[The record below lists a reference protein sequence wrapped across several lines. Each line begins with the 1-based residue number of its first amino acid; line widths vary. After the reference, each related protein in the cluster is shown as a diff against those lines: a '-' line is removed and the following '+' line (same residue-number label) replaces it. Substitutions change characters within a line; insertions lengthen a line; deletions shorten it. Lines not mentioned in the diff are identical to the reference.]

1 MVPWFIGAMTVK
13 LLVLA
18 AIILGIYKLVVFV
31 DSRRA
36 RRLPQGSAGSRRA
49 VGIAR
54 ERYASGEIDEQEY
67 RRILEVLG
75 SPAGGG

>member
-13 LLVLA
+13 LLVLT

-31 DSRRA
+31 DSRRE
-36 RRLPQGSAGSRRA
+36 RRLTPGSAGSRRA

-75 SPAGGG
+75 SPTGDG